1 VRYQKLWLVAATVVL
16 TLGLLVA
23 CCVAVVA
30 APGPCG
36 ALLAGV
42 VVCRQACRIRF
53 PDTAQRSLLAW
64 IRMSTPEV
72 QVAVGLLV
80 VITSS
85 LGLATVVGASVMVLV
100 WGVVLGV
107 GLPLILPGW
116 RARQRPAGGVDDWD
130 SAAEDELWEPGG
142 NRPLVVA
149 DGSTP
154 RPAVPSTGPGPDGP
168 GWTVTSESEL
178 TTTELCHAWRAS
190 YRAMLL
196 ARDAADVARMAAAR
210 ERYLDALQRRDPAG
224 FERWLST
231 EPAAGGDPGDFV
243 T

>member
-1 VRYQKLWLVAATVVL
+1 VRYQKLWLVAAAVVL
-16 TLGLLVA
+16 TSGFLVA

-42 VVCRQACRIRF
+42 VVCRQACHIRF
-53 PDTAQRSLLAW
+53 ANAAQPSPLAW
-64 IRMSTPEV
+64 IRRSTPEV
-72 QVAVGLLV
+72 QVAVGLFV

-85 LGLATVVGASVMVLV
+85 LGLATVVGGSLVALV
-100 WGVVLGV
+100 WGAVLGA

-116 RARQRPAGGVDDWD
+116 RTRQRPADGVDDWD
-130 SAAEDELWEPGG
+130 SAAEGELWEPGD
-142 NRPLVVA
+142 NRSLLVV
-149 DGSTP
+149 DGSAP
-154 RPAVPSTGPGPDGP
+154 WPAVPPRGPEGPGR
-168 GWTVTSESEL
+168 TVTSESEL

-243 T
+243 S

>member
-1 VRYQKLWLVAATVVL
+1 LRYQRLWLGTATVL
-16 TLGLLVA
+16 LALGFLVA

-42 VVCRQACRIRF
+42 VVCRRACRIRF
-53 PDTAQRSLLAW
+53 PDAAQRSPLAW
-64 IRMSTPEV
+64 WRMSTPEV
-72 QVAVGLLV
+72 QVAVGLFV
-80 VITSS
+80 AITSS
-85 LGLATVVGASVMVLV
+85 LGLATVVGRSVVALV
-100 WGVVLGV
+100 WAAVLGA
-107 GLPLILPGW
+107 GLPMILPGRRTSW
-116 RARQRPAGGVDDWD
+116 RPADGVDQWD
-130 SAAEDELWEPGG
+130 SAAESELWEPGDS
-142 NRPLVVA
+142 RSLVVA
-149 DGSTP
+149 DGSALW
-154 RPAVPSTGPGPDGP
+154 PAVPPLGPEGA
-168 GWTVTSESEL
+168 GWTMTSDSEL

-196 ARDAADVARMAAAR
+196 ARDAADVVRMAAAR

-231 EPAAGGDPGDFV
+231 EPAAGGDPGEFV